1 MKIRALVFCVA
12 ISLWAQPAVAIE
24 QRGDLSLI
32 KEPAGDTFGGD
43 VCSGIFDVHSGRDV
57 ANLRDFPHNNCE
69 GEYTLILN
77 GDKGQLVTIFG
88 QDDHKLEN
96 GFMVIRKTDDRKV
109 WLADLEGVPSGK
121 WVKRKPTSDSGG
133 VQIFYNAVPQFSQLI
148 SSVKWGKWWKGRSP
162 Q

>member
-1 MKIRALVFCVA
+1 MAV
-12 ISLWAQPAVAIE
+12 SLWAQPAVAIE

-32 KEPAGDTFGGD
+32 KEPVDDSSAAD
-43 VCSGIFDVHSGRDV
+43 VCSGIFDVHSGKDV
-57 ANLRDFPHNNCE
+57 ANLRDFRFYHCE
-69 GEYTLILN
+69 GRFTVVLR
-77 GDKGQLVTIFG
+77 GDKGQLVTVFG
-88 QDDHKLEN
+88 QDDHKLGS

-109 WLADLEGVPSGK
+109 WLVDLEGVPPGK
-121 WVKRKPTSDSGG
+121 WVRRKPTSDSGG